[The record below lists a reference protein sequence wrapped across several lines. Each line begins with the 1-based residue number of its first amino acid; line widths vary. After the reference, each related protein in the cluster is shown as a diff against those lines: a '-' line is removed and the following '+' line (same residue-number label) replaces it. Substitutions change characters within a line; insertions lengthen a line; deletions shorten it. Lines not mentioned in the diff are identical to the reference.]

1 MAVGT
6 ADTRPF
12 HAGRRARRDGRKRR
26 IGALMASIIL
36 LTLLVVFVLLGAPIG
51 FVLVLIPTAYIVITG
66 EVPWTMIPYNM
77 YESLAH
83 PPLIAIP
90 FFMLT
95 GELMTSATITDRLI
109 ELSRALVGRARGGL
123 AQVNIV
129 VSMFFAGMN
138 GSVVADTATVGSI
151 LIPAMKRA
159 GYSAAFSAAITSV
172 SATIGGIIPP
182 SIGMIIL
189 ATVASLSVGALFSGG
204 IIPGLLIGAALM
216 VITWF
221 IARKRNYERSE
232 EPWNIRRIWQAFL
245 GCALALSIPLVLVGS
260 IVGGVAS
267 PVEAGAITAITSFI
281 LGLFVYRSVTAD
293 ILVGAITRAFKT
305 AAAVFIIIA
314 AAGPFSWLLTRLGT
328 LKFVQDFMLSYTD
341 SPFMFAVI
349 LVLLILVVGMIMD
362 AAANII
368 VVGPVLIQVSVDA
381 GFPEVQAALVV
392 VVGFLIGTVTPPIG
406 VAYFTGSSIAR
417 ARLET
422 VAVEMVP
429 YLLAEFGVLFLM
441 MIISPLTMWLPRA
454 FGFVE

>member
-1 MAVGT
+1 
-6 ADTRPF
+6 
-12 HAGRRARRDGRKRR
+12 
-26 IGALMASIIL
+26 MASIL
-36 LTLLVVFVLLGAPIG
+36 LLSLLVIFVLLGAPIG

-109 ELSRALVGRARGGL
+109 ILSRALVGRARGGL

-204 IIPGLLIGAALM
+204 IIPGILIGFSLM
-216 VITWF
+216 AITWV

-232 EPWNIRRIWQAFL
+232 EGLSLKRIWSAFL
-245 GCALALSIPLVLVGS
+245 GCALALSIPIVLVGA

-267 PVEAGAITAITSFI
+267 PVEAGAITAITAFL
-281 LGLFVYRSVTAD
+281 LGLFVYRSLDAE
-293 ILVGAITRAFKT
+293 ILIGAITRAFKT

-328 LKFVQDFMLSYTD
+328 LKFVQDFMLGYTD
-341 SPFMFAVI
+341 QPFMYAV
-349 LVLLILVVGMIMD
+349 VLIMLILVVGMIMD

-368 VVGPVLIQVSVDA
+368 VVGPVLIAVSVQA

-417 ARLET
+417 ARLEV

-429 YLLAEFGVLFLM
+429 FLIAEFVVLFLM
-441 MIISPLTMWLPRA
+441 MIISPITMWLPKV

>member
-1 MAVGT
+1 
-6 ADTRPF
+6 
-12 HAGRRARRDGRKRR
+12 
-26 IGALMASIIL
+26 MASIIL

-417 ARLET
+417 ARLEV